1 MRVTTPPDSAT
12 AGWVPL
18 AVAACAFAS
27 AGSLTAA
34 SWTAAISEFIPAV
47 YHNILDFTARV
58 LATLGVGQ
66 PLGLTSTISSHAR
79 DHEISAE
86 LSILI
91 PDERSVFRRALI
103 RAPPPNQTGIANSLR
118 FKYFWRRKKWLGKGL
133 CTGRQDLHLLDT
145 TNLSRRT
152 WTTSPVDNHGRP

>member
-91 PDERSVFRRALI
+91 PDERSPTHCGSI
-103 RAPPPNQTGIANSLR
+103 TSGG
-118 FKYFWRRKKWLGKGL
+118 GKNG
-133 CTGRQDLHLLDT
+133 
-145 TNLSRRT
+145 
-152 WTTSPVDNHGRP
+152 